1 MQFRRKWLSTSLAV
15 LGAACQTMAPGDPG
29 NLVPRTVT
37 EDASLP
43 AIEMNGARFHLQTM
57 GNPAAP
63 VIVFLHGGPGGDY
76 RSMLRLANPVGGRSL
91 ADDHYLVFWD
101 QRGAG
106 LSERVTRSELTLD
119 QYLADLDTLVGRY
132 SAGRPVTLVGVSWGG
147 MYATAYINKHPA
159 KVAGAVLI
167 EPGPL
172 TASDANRLEDDI
184 VDFDLGAEWLNDLVW
199 SSQFVS
205 PDDHARMDY
214 TRVLGVR
221 DAQPRFHLSRTD
233 PEAGWRQGA
242 AAAKYIMEDGQ
253 DGHGHYTYDFTDHL
267 AAFTTPVLFV
277 TGALSEVLGASLQE
291 AQKSKYPSASLSVV
305 SGAGHDVAWVKSA
318 EVVGL
323 IRGYLAAREGGAR

>member
-1 MQFRRKWLSTSLAV
+1 MQSRRKWLTTGLAL

-29 NLVPRTVT
+29 NLVPKTVT

-43 AIEMNGARFHLQTM
+43 AIEMNSARFHLQTM

-76 RSMLRLANPVGGRSL
+76 RSMLRLSGL
-91 ADDHYLVFWD
+91 ADDHYLVYWD

-106 LSERVTRSELTLD
+106 LSERVSKGELTLD
-119 QYLADLDTLVGRY
+119 QYIADLDTLIGRY
-132 SAGRPVTLVGVSWGG
+132 GSGRPVTLVGVSWGG
-147 MYATAYINKHPA
+147 MYATAYINRHPD

-184 VDFDLGAEWLNDLVW
+184 VDFNLGAEWLNDLVW

-214 TRVLGVR
+214 TRMLGVR

-242 AAAKYIMEDGQ
+242 AAAKYLMEDGQ

-267 AAFTTPVLFV
+267 SAYPTPVLFV
-277 TGALSEVLGASLQE
+277 AGALSEVLGPSLQE
-291 AQKSKYPSASLSVV
+291 KQKTEYPSATLSVV

-323 IRGYLAAREGGAR
+323 IRNYLAAREGGAR